1 MSWRRLRGLLLL
13 AVIGLLAYG
22 YYKKRPTMSGVV
34 DSITQ
39 PLMESKAAVKES
51 ERNRV
56 IATAVPSLHDQVE
69 APVGVIRER
78 MTYAEVREL
87 LGAPELTEEFE
98 EDGRKRVRWIYSRV
112 RRTVVFEDGRVQSI
126 AVM

>member
-1 MSWRRLRGLLLL
+1 MSWRRLRGLLFF

-22 YYKKRPTMSGVV
+22 YYQKRPTVSGVV
-34 DSITQ
+34 DKITQ
-39 PLMESKAAVKES
+39 PLLESKAAVKES

-78 MTYAEVREL
+78 MTYSEVRNL
-87 LGAPELTEEFE
+87 LGSPEQTEEFE
-98 EDGRKRVRWIYSRV
+98 EDGRKRVRWTYSRV
-112 RRTVVFEDGRVQSI
+112 KRIVVFEDGRVHSI

>member
-1 MSWRRLRGLLLL
+1 MSWRRLRNLLLL
-13 AVIGLLAYG
+13 AAVGLLAYG
-22 YYKKRPTMSGVV
+22 YYKKRPTVSGVV
-34 DSITQ
+34 DKITQ

-78 MTYAEVREL
+78 MTTSEVRAL
-87 LGAPELTEEFE
+87 LGDPERVEEFV
-98 EDGRKRVRWIYSRV
+98 EDGHQRVRWIYSRV
-112 RRTVVFEDGRVQSI
+112 KRAVVFEDGRVQSI
-126 AVM
+126 AVL

>member
-22 YYKKRPTMSGVV
+22 YYKKRPTVSGVV
-34 DSITQ
+34 DRITQ

-56 IATAVPSLHDQVE
+56 MATAVPAVHDQVE

-78 MTYAEVREL
+78 MTYSEVRAL
-87 LGAPELTEEFE
+87 LGDPERTEEFE
-98 EDGRKRVRWIYSRV
+98 ADGRKRVRWIYSRV
-112 RRTVVFEDGRVQSI
+112 KRVVVFDEGRVESI